1 VVARLLGEFLCGRC
15 PAPIVLP
22 RRLAWTAHEIP
33 LTVRHA
39 LIIAMLLGSTLLV
52 RGETLDREKWV
63 AQIGRANTTCLAK
76 FRQKFGRAKDHKYAT
91 CMADQ
96 TNEKIET
103 CTGNS
108 EFSNCVRER
117 SLKVLELCDL
127 SKC

>member
-1 VVARLLGEFLCGRC
+1 LNVRYALL
-15 PAPIVLP
+15 
-22 RRLAWTAHEIP
+22 
-33 LTVRHA
+33 
-39 LIIAMLLGSTLLV
+39 IAMLLGSTLLAQ
-52 RGETLDREKWV
+52 GEPLDREKWV
-63 AQIGRANTTCLAK
+63 GQTGRANRICLAK
-76 FRQKFGRAKDHKYAT
+76 FRQKFGGAKDHIYAT

-96 TNEKIET
+96 TNKEIET

>member
-1 VVARLLGEFLCGRC
+1 LN
-15 PAPIVLP
+15 
-22 RRLAWTAHEIP
+22 
-33 LTVRHA
+33 VRYA
-39 LIIAMLLGSTLLV
+39 LKIAMLLGSTLLAQ
-52 RGETLDREKWV
+52 GEPLNREKWV
-63 AQIGRANTTCLAK
+63 VQTGLANTSCLAK
-76 FRQKFGRAKDHKYAT
+76 FRHKFGGAKDHIYAT

-96 TNEKIET
+96 TNNEIET

>member
-1 VVARLLGEFLCGRC
+1 MN
-15 PAPIVLP
+15 
-22 RRLAWTAHEIP
+22 
-33 LTVRHA
+33 VRSA
-39 LIIAMLLGSTLLV
+39 LIIAMLLGSTLLAQ
-52 RGETLDREKWV
+52 GEPLDREKWV
-63 AQIGRANTTCLAK
+63 VQTGRANTSCLAK
-76 FRQKFGRAKDHKYAT
+76 FRHKFGGAKDHIYAT

-96 TNEKIET
+96 TNKEIET